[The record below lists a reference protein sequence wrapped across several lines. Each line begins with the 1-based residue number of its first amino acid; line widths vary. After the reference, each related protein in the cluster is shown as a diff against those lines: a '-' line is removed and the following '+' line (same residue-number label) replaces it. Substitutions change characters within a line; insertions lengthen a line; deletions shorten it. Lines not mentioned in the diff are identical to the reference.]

1 LAQKKYCKYWQL
13 IDIRIDITILCENG
27 QNRPANLGN
36 NRIIKSPD
44 FYSPDVYNEML
55 KRVERDVSK
64 LHKIFTVDLS
74 VDRAIPVV
82 PCIDFQVTS
91 FTD

>member
-1 LAQKKYCKYWQL
+1 LAQKNYCKYWQL
-13 IDIRIDITILCENG
+13 IDIRVDITILRENG
-27 QNRPANLGN
+27 QNSPANLGN
-36 NRIIKSPD
+36 NGIIKSPD

-64 LHKIFTVDLS
+64 LHKIFTVDLP

-82 PCIDFQVTS
+82 PCIDFQVTG
-91 FTD
+91 FTE